1 MFHSTW
7 ESQFEIRYLWCLL
20 GDIKYIFVWYE
31 YWLCKKSD
39 KVAGN
44 VYPWQQD
51 STLMINEKDLHNNF
65 KKPLLG
71 GAISIQTTFPPTKSQ
86 ITR

>member
-1 MFHSTW
+1 MSLR
-7 ESQFEIRYLWCLL
+7 RYQIHL
-20 GDIKYIFVWYE
+20 VWYE

-71 GAISIQTTFPPTKSQ
+71 GAISILTTFPPTRGQ